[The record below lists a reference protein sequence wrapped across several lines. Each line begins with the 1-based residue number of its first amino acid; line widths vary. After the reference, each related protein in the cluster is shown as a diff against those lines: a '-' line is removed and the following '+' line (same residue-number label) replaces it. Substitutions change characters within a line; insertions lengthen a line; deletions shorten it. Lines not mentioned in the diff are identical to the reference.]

1 VTGLDTNILARY
13 LTQDDPAQAARVNAL
28 MAETEETDGRLFA
41 NNVVVCELI
50 WVLESAYEFD
60 KSDIVSAVDK
70 ILATRQFEFED
81 KDLLRLAL
89 DDYRASRADFSD
101 CVIGRRNHG
110 QSCTTTWTMD
120 RGTRNLPYFRL
131 L

>member
-1 VTGLDTNILARY
+1 MTGLDTNILVRY
-13 LTQDDPAQAARVNAL
+13 LTQDDPAQAAKVNAL
-28 MAETEETDGRLFA
+28 MAETEENDGRLFA
-41 NNVVVCELI
+41 NNMVVCELI
-50 WVLESAYEFD
+50 WVLEYAYEFD
-60 KSDIVSAVDK
+60 KSDIVAAVDK
-70 ILATRQFEFED
+70 ILATRQFEFEN

-101 CVIGRRNHG
+101 CAIGRQNHN

-120 RGTRNLPYFRL
+120 RGTRSLPYFRL